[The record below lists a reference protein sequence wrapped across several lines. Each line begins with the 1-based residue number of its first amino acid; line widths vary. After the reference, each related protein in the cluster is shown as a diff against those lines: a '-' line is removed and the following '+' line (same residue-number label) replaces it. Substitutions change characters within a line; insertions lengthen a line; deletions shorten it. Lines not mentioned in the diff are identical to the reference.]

1 MTLLAFQEAKE
12 IWQKAAYYQEASPL
26 DLALE
31 LQIHRK
37 LLNVFQVGPYYYY
50 FFNVS
55 TGEIEHTSDAVQKVL
70 GCPPE
75 AFSVPYAFSHMH
87 PEDLPYFIQFERKV
101 TEFFRQLTPSQAL
114 QYKVSYDFRI
124 RRTNGVYIRILHQ
137 VVTLEVGAPGSVLRT
152 LGIHTDISAFKQAGT
167 PTLSLIGMEGQ
178 PSYLNVATDS
188 VGLPSKP
195 VLTLREKQVLSAI
208 MLGKASKQIAD
219 LFSITKETVD
229 RHRKNMLEKTQ
240 THSTAELVAKALQE
254 GWV

>member
-1 MTLLAFQEAKE
+1 MTLLAIQAAKE
-12 IWQKAAYYQEASPL
+12 IWQKVAHYQEASPL
-26 DLALE
+26 DVALE

-55 TGEIEHTSDAVQKVL
+55 TGEIEHTSDSVQKVL
-70 GCPPE
+70 GCTPE
-75 AFSVPYAFSHMH
+75 EFSVPYAFAHMH
-87 PEDLPYFIQFERKV
+87 PDDLPYFINFERKV
-101 TEFFRQLTPSQAL
+101 STFFGKLTPSQAL

-124 RRTNGVYIRILHQ
+124 RRTDGGYVRILHQ

-152 LGIHTDISAFKQAGT
+152 LGIHTDISMFKSEGI
-167 PTLSLIGMEGQ
+167 PTLSFIGMEGQ

-195 VLTLREKQVLSAI
+195 VLTLREKQILSAI

-229 RHRKNMLEKTQ
+229 RHRKNMLEKTN
-240 THSTAELVAKALQE
+240 THSTAELVAKALQA